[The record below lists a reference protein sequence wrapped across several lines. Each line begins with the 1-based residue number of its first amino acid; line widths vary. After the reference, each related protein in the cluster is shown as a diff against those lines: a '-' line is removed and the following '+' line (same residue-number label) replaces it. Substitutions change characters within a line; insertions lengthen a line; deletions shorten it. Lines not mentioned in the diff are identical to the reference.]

1 MFVQWANFLRD
12 RRGATSIEYAL
23 IAGLMSLL
31 IVGGVTSIGSRL
43 QTKFYGPV
51 TEGFS

>member
-1 MFVQWANFLRD
+1 MLSQWALFLRD
-12 RRGATSIEYAL
+12 ERGATSIEYAL

-31 IVGGVTSIGSRL
+31 IIGGVTAIGSRL

-51 TEGFS
+51 TQGFS